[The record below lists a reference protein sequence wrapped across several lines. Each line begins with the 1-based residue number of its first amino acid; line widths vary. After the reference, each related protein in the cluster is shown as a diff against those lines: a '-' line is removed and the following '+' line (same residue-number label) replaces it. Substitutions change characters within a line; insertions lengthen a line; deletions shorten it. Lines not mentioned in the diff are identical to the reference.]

1 MRFSTTLQCITTL
14 LTARKR
20 GATVPHRAADR
31 SPARWAEATTRQ
43 DGAMLVYDLTGWSYA
58 AGRSPRD
65 KTDGTRDAMRCLRH
79 HYPVPAFN
87 ALASV

>member
-1 MRFSTTLQCITTL
+1 
-14 LTARKR
+14 
-20 GATVPHRAADR
+20 
-31 SPARWAEATTRQ
+31 
-43 DGAMLVYDLTGWSYA
+43 MLVYDLTGWSYA

-65 KTDGTRDAMRCLRH
+65 KTDGTGDAMRCLRH